1 MPFSRLRL
9 LLLFLGLNRFREQ
22 RSNEEY
28 DEQSVKLLQR
38 NYHLANKVNNDN
50 YGEMEM
56 KVERVIFDSDKVK
69 ELINDNKK
77 LKTQL
82 RSSNYKSYLKSE
94 TATDGDT

>member
-1 MPFSRLRL
+1 
-9 LLLFLGLNRFREQ
+9 
-22 RSNEEY
+22 
-28 DEQSVKLLQR
+28 
-38 NYHLANKVNNDN
+38 
-50 YGEMEM
+50 M

-82 RSSNYKSYLKSE
+82 KTSNYRSYLKSE